1 MGLRALWWSLFLK
14 TLIYD
19 KLTQLQMIFC
29 LRYWLYCPQQRVGP
43 LLLNN
48 WMISLAPLMIKE
60 NDKRE

>member
-29 LRYWLYCPQQRVGP
+29 LRYWLYCPQQREGP